1 MGERLSAKIEAHVR
15 ADAAL
20 LVSLRRHLHAH
31 PELSGEENATT
42 TLVDQ
47 YLRDL
52 GLMPT
57 RLQVGTGLVCDLV
70 LGGST
75 EPDHEAP
82 IVALRADLDA
92 LAMQD
97 DKDVTYRSQVDGVAH
112 ACGHDV
118 HTTVVVGAA
127 RVLAA
132 LAPELPKGTVRFLF
146 EPSEESVPGGAVDII
161 AEGWLDGV
169 SSVFGLHCDPKIDVG
184 TIGTRAGEVTSAA
197 DLVEVRLRGPGGHTA
212 RPHLTVDLVDLL
224 GHLVRDLQGALD
236 EESGVE
242 GALQIVFGAIR
253 AGDAANVIPA
263 QGLLRG
269 TLRTRELARWLH
281 APEIFEAAVGRVLG
295 GTGVDWEVFHRRGV
309 PPVVNTIEATALLE
323 GAVREALGD
332 GAVVATEQS
341 MGGDSFAW
349 YVEKAPGSYARL
361 GVHDPESSRPRLD
374 LHAGTFDV
382 DERAIGYG
390 VRVLATAAI
399 RALGYRRELTGDL
412 RTRRSVD

>member
-1 MGERLSAKIEAHVR
+1 MSSASEVHEVGADLSALIEAHVR

-31 PELSGEENATT
+31 PELSGEEHATT
-42 TLVDQ
+42 TLVEQ

-52 GLMPT
+52 GLSPV
-57 RLQVGTGLVCDLV
+57 RLDVGTGLVCDLSV
-70 LGGST
+70 GRART
-75 EPDHEAP
+75 PT
-82 IVALRADLDA
+82 VALRADLDA

-97 DKDVTYRSQVDGVAH
+97 DKDVTYRSQVPGVAH

-118 HTTVVVGAA
+118 HTTIVVGAA
-127 RVLAA
+127 RVLAT
-132 LAPELPKGTVRFLF
+132 LAPQLGVSGTVRFLF

-169 SSVFGLHCDPKIDVG
+169 TSVFGLHCDPKLDVG
-184 TIGTRAGEVTSAA
+184 YLGTRAGEVTSAA

-224 GHLVRDLQGALD
+224 GHLVRDLQGGLD
-236 EESGVE
+236 AEAGTE

-263 QGLLRG
+263 LGVLRG
-269 TLRTRELARWLH
+269 TLRTRELAWWLE
-281 APEIFEAAVGRVLG
+281 APKVFESAVARVLD
-295 GTGVDWEVFHRRGV
+295 GTGADWEVFHRRGV
-309 PPVVNTIEATALLE
+309 PPVVNTVAATELLE
-323 GAVREALGD
+323 GAAREALGA
-332 GAVVATEQS
+332 GAVVPTEQS

-349 YVEKAPGSYARL
+349 YVEKAQGSYARL
-361 GVHDPESSRPRLD
+361 GVHDPESPRPRLD

-390 VRVLATAAI
+390 VRVLVTAAI
-399 RALGYRRELTGDL
+399 RALADAAN
-412 RTRRSVD
+412 